1 MPWCKSQD
9 LECDFIMVYRLDE
22 STLERIRQYRKK
34 GYVVHLMT
42 GISWGHYQDYLNGGW
57 DGREHWDEGQM
68 ERSGKPVIHS
78 PTVPY
83 VVPAVSFSNYLVEL
97 LKPVI
102 DAGVDAIHM
111 EEPEFWDR
119 CGYSESFK
127 REYEIYYKEPWR
139 PQHEDLDAHYKAARL
154 KVYLFSRTL
163 DRVSAGL
170 KEYAKVLYHRDLEFY
185 VPTHSLLNYM
195 QWKIMSPES
204 ALIDIPTVDG
214 YIAQVWTG
222 TSRTPNVYNGICK
235 ERTFETAYLEYGAM
249 QELVRGTGRRM
260 WFLHDP
266 IEDNLIFTWED
277 YRRNYIKTVTASLLH
292 PCVWHYEICPWPD
305 RVFEGVYPRY
315 QPYIAQKDETSFPA
329 EGAKPIPQSYS
340 TLLSSMFQMLGD
352 MEQQDIRFEG
362 VNEGVGILISDSG
375 LYQRSYPDGFT
386 AGENFDIMRI
396 KDEADETLCRNMIK
410 KVKEDPSLMPDFLQS
425 KAFPGFYGQA
435 MPLLKYGL
443 PVRPVQLD
451 NVRRFAGYLDDIR
464 FLVLSYE
471 YIKPEAAD
479 MNMALIAW
487 VNRGGTLFYMGNG
500 RDPYHGISSW
510 WRSAGYENPAMHLFE
525 MAGLP
530 RNPANGTYRAGK
542 GRIIVWNVFPAEI
555 CLEPELAEQYRTLVR
570 EALAEAG
577 IQWEYRNDLT
587 LQRGPYL
594 ISSVMEE
601 SVNRQNKVLRGL
613 YADMLENDY
622 RIIREKVIAPDES
635 AILFD
640 FSKIEGETF
649 RIIGTSARIYSADMG
664 ERQVTLRLKAADRI
678 KVFTRIRLPGKVTE
692 VKAVSVQETVDGTAS
707 GNVAAETGVA
717 GTAITGNTDTGSAPG
732 AAAGITAEFV
742 MEKAISWQWDE
753 TTRTALLS
761 YDSTDEMIVVTMKYE
776 GV

>member
-22 STLERIRQYRKK
+22 TTLERIRQYREK

-57 DGREHWDEGQM
+57 DGRQHWDESQT
-68 ERSGKPVIHS
+68 ERSGKPVIHG

-83 VVPAVSFSNYLVEL
+83 MVPSISFADYLVEM

-139 PQHEDLDAHYKAARL
+139 PQHEDLDVHYKAARL
-154 KVYLFSRTL
+154 KAYLFCRTL
-163 DRVSAGL
+163 GRVSASL
-170 KEYAKVLYHRDLEFY
+170 KEYAKVLYNRNLEFY

-266 IEDNLIFTWED
+266 IEDNLIFTWD
-277 YRRNYIKTVTASLLH
+277 NYRYNYIKTVTASLLH
-292 PCVWHYEICPWPD
+292 PYVWNYEICPWPD

-329 EGAKPIPQSYS
+329 EGAKSIPQSYS
-340 TLLSSMFQMLGD
+340 TLLSGMFQMMGD
-352 MEQQDIRFEG
+352 MEQQDILFEG
-362 VNEGVGILISDSG
+362 VNEGIGVMISDSG
-375 LYQRSYPDGFT
+375 LYQRTYPDGFT
-386 AGENFDIMRI
+386 AGEDFDIMRI
-396 KDEADETLCRNMIK
+396 KDEAEAEQCRK
-410 KVKEDPSLMPDFLQS
+410 AVEKVKKDSSLMPDFIQS
-425 KAFPGFYGQA
+425 KAFPAFYGQA

-451 NVRRFAGYLDDIR
+451 NVRRFTGYLDGIH

-479 MNMALIAW
+479 INMALIAW
-487 VNRGGTLFYMGNG
+487 VSSGGTLFYMGNG
-500 RDPYHGISSW
+500 KDPYHGISSW
-510 WRSAGYENPAMHLFE
+510 WRSAGYETPAMHLFR
-525 MAGLP
+525 MAGLSCT
-530 RNPANGTYRAGK
+530 PADGTYSVGE
-542 GRIIVWNVFPAEI
+542 GRIVVWNVFPARI
-555 CLEPELAEQYRTLVR
+555 CLEADLADQYRTLVK
-570 EALAEAG
+570 EALAGQG
-577 IQWEYRNDLT
+577 ITWEYRNDLT
-587 LQRGPYL
+587 LRRGPYV
-594 ISSVMEE
+594 ISAVMEE
-601 SVNRQNKVLRGL
+601 SVNEQSRVLQGL

-622 RIIREKVIAPDES
+622 HIISEKEIAPDES

-649 RIIGTSARIYSADMG
+649 RVIGTSARICSADRG
-664 ERQVTLRLKAADRI
+664 EGQVTLKLKAADRI
-678 KVFTRIRLPGKVTE
+678 KAFTRIRLPGKAVAVT
-692 VKAVSVQETVDGTAS
+692 AVNAEDG
-707 GNVAAETGVA
+707 AEK
-717 GTAITGNTDTGSAPG
+717 P
-732 AAAGITAEFV
+732 
-742 MEKAISWQWDE
+742 MSWQWDE
-753 TTRTALLS
+753 LTQTILLS
-761 YDSTDEMIVVTMKYE
+761 YDSTDEMVMATVKFE
-776 GV
+776 